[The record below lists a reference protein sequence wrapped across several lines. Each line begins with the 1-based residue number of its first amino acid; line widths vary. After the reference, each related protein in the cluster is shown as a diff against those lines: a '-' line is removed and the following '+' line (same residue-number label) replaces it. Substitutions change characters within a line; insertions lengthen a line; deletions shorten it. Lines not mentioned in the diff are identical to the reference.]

1 MAVWE
6 LSLDLSHLQN
16 ADLARDRLQNL
27 LLNRIYVL
35 FLVGGLEFNAS
46 LAPQVVTPLQVPE
59 ELYVF
64 SCTFYPLL
72 VEPIY

>member
-6 LSLDLSHLQN
+6 LTLDLSHLQN

-27 LLNRIYVL
+27 LLNQIYVL

-46 LAPQVVTPLQVPE
+46 LAPQVVTPLQGPE
-59 ELYVF
+59 ELYLF
-64 SCTFYPLL
+64 SCTFYPML